1 MPVGKSTA
9 NIPPCRYDYQST
21 ADYAKAMENFYSQ
34 PSYSNNG
41 VLRKASVSGMNHN
54 TVSNRINSAKTSA
67 SSTSKTGSSA
77 SASYSAPKTSSGTSG
92 TSGSASSYKAPSA
105 YKPSSYTSSS
115 GSSSKTSVSSY
126 TSTAPK
132 PNDYQKTEDYAKA
145 AEDYYKS
152 AGYSVTN
159 EIRASTSMPKKN
171 DYQNTQDYAE
181 AATKYYKSSGY
192 SVTNEIK
199 KSSNTNTVISGNG
212 GIQVKYDIN
221 DIHCQ
226 STQYGG
232 DYEGWIGCYATSIN
246 NMWRVNDGAEGN
258 KILDD
263 TGCKSDTEF
272 GTLYG
277 CPKTTNYIDDYGN
290 VHSNVAEYT
299 GNNGQ
304 YSTVSLINLSEN
316 EAIKLINNELQK
328 GKIVAVRINNP
339 TSDDPNNGHTLNI
352 SGINENGEY
361 LYNDCG
367 KGQAEKR
374 NSSTLNNLNAN
385 YSTKKDGQ
393 WNIFIDTTN

>member
-21 ADYAKAMENFYSQ
+21 ADYAKAMENFYAQ

-77 SASYSAPKTSSGTSG
+77 SASYSAPKASSSTSG
-92 TSGSASSYKAPSA
+92 TSGKAPSA

-152 AGYSVTN
+152 SGYSVTN
-159 EIRASTSMPKKN
+159 EIRASTTTPKKN

-199 KSSNTNTVISGNG
+199 KSSHTNTVISGNG
-212 GIQVKYDIN
+212 SIQVKYDIN

-246 NMWRVNDGAEGN
+246 NMWRVNDGAKGN
-258 KILDD
+258 KILDAGSSAD
-263 TGCKSDTEF
+263 AIY
-272 GTLYG
+272 GTLDNSA
-277 CPKTTNYIDDYGN
+277 TIINYTDDFGN
-290 VHSNVAEYT
+290 THINAKKFT
-299 GNNGQ
+299 GNKGE
-304 YSTVSLINLSEN
+304 YSSVSIKGLSEM
-316 EAIKLINNELQK
+316 EAKKLIDNELQK
-328 GKIVAVRINNP
+328 GKIVAVRISHTP
-339 TSDDPNNGHTLNI
+339 DGDPDNGHTLNI
-352 SGINENGEY
+352 SGKDENGNY

-367 KGQAEKR
+367 KGSDYKR
-374 NSSTLNNLNAN
+374 ESTKLNNLASDYFPTSNGN
-385 YSTKKDGQ
+385 
-393 WNIFIDTTN
+393 WNVIIDTTK

>member
-21 ADYAKAMENFYSQ
+21 ADYAKAMENFYAQ

-77 SASYSAPKTSSGTSG
+77 SASYSAPKASSSTSG

-152 AGYSVTN
+152 SGYSVTN
-159 EIRASTSMPKKN
+159 EIRASTTTPKKN

-199 KSSNTNTVISGNG
+199 KSSHTNTVISGNG

-226 STQYGG
+226 STEYGG
-232 DYEGWIGCYATSIN
+232 DYEGWNGCYATSIN

-258 KILDD
+258 KILD
-263 TGCKSDTEF
+263 TYTEKNEIS
-272 GTLYG
+272 GILGQPAYYTD
-277 CPKTTNYIDDYGN
+277 YIDDFGN
-290 VHSNVAEYT
+290 SHDKSKVFTGSN
-299 GNNGQ
+299 GK
-304 YSTVSLINLSEN
+304 YSSVSIKNLSEN
-316 EAIKLINNELQK
+316 DAKKLIDNELQK
-328 GKIVAVRINNP
+328 GKIVAVRISH
-339 TSDDPNNGHTLNI
+339 TPNGHPDNGHTLNI
-352 SGINENGEY
+352 SGKDENGNY

-367 KGQAEKR
+367 KGSTEKR
-374 NSSTLNNLNAN
+374 HATKLNNLAN
-385 YSTKKDGQ
+385 DYFPTADGK
-393 WNIFIDTTN
+393 WNIIIDTTK